1 VAFLLALILKEI
13 PLRTAARLDA
23 AQALTG
29 HPAPAR
35 SASARHSH
43 HHPGTPRQPTR
54 SDRKPRLRPVP
65 AAGLTRPRASRLPAR
80 TCPNNPPAG

>member
-1 VAFLLALILKEI
+1 VAFLLALILNQI

-35 SASARHSH
+35 RASGRRSH
-43 HHPGTPRQPTR
+43 QPGTPRQPTR
-54 SDRKPRLRPVP
+54 SDRKPRLRRVP
-65 AAGLTRPRASRLPAR
+65 AAGLTGPRASRLPAR